1 MNKRL
6 LTAAAAVLML
16 AAFASTATAAP
27 TPDYTVTCTIGGQS
41 IATWSHAKLQSIRFD
56 WTTNGAPVTL
66 TVPVAAHPPRGSVL
80 TVTAGGA
87 TSLTVTFTRT
97 SGVVDPPVTQA
108 CAAS

>member
-6 LTAAAAVLML
+6 LTAAAAVVTL
-16 AAFASTATAAP
+16 AAFAQTATAAP
-27 TPDYTVTCTIGGQS
+27 TPDYTVTCTVLGQS

-56 WTTNGAPVTL
+56 WTTNGAPMTL

-80 TVTAGGA
+80 TVTADTA

-97 SGVVDPPVTQA
+97 GGVADPPVTQG
-108 CAAS
+108 CNP

>member
-41 IATWSHAKLQSIRFD
+41 IATWSHAKLQSITFD
-56 WTTNGAPVTL
+56 WTTSGGTSSL
-66 TVPVAAHPPRGSVL
+66 TVPVAAHPPRGSGL

-87 TSLTVTFTRT
+87 TSLTVTFHRT
-97 SGVVDPPVTQA
+97 SGDADPVTQG
-108 CAAS
+108 CTAS